1 MAREPDD
8 YSAYASVVPSRAP
21 TPPEPQRP
29 QGIVPTPPPLAP
41 QVTMNTT
48 GTMAGV
54 DRTKPETLDQLR
66 HRSGGR

>member
-1 MAREPDD
+1 
-8 YSAYASVVPSRAP
+8 
-21 TPPEPQRP
+21 
-29 QGIVPTPPPLAP
+29 VPTPPPLAP

-66 HRSGGR
+66 RRSGGR